1 MRSQLLAAAA
11 ILVPAAAFA
20 GGYIVP
26 NTAPR
31 DLGMADSA
39 MAAQTNASAVFKNPS
54 ALAGIQGL
62 NIELSGSVID
72 FRSTWSD
79 PTGTTGS
86 GPVTMTP
93 KAAFPPTVFAS
104 YGGRTRGIGWGVGA
118 GWSIPGGGE
127 VFWPGTWAG
136 RQAVTTVDRR
146 INGFY
151 LTGGVQPIPQLK
163 VGGGLIYYR
172 GTEHLTQALN
182 FLGNEG
188 GAELG
193 TAGGGF
199 SYDVSAELTPIAT
212 LPLTIGIDY
221 KHQSLITMT
230 GHAHFDGVPPA
241 LKPAALDQGVTH
253 KLNFPN
259 QLNAGIAYRPIAPL
273 LVTGGFT
280 WERYVVYRSDVFAGD
295 LGTTVVVPRE
305 YRHGSTFRLGA
316 ELAALP
322 ILRVR
327 AGVLRDNSPTN
338 TDFLHPSIPDSSS
351 TALTFG
357 ASVDVSPRIELS
369 AAYFHDW
376 QDRTTTT
383 SGETFPGTYD
393 TRANIYSIGMVYR
406 MK

>member
-1 MRSQLLAAAA
+1 MRTQLLAAAA

-39 MAAQTNASAVFKNPS
+39 VANQTNASAVFKNPA
-54 ALAGIQGL
+54 ALAGFQGL
-62 NIELSGSVID
+62 SIEASGAVID

-79 PTGTTGS
+79 PTGATGS
-86 GPVTMTP
+86 GPVTMIP
-93 KAAFPPTVFAS
+93 KAAFPPTIFAS
-104 YGGRTRGIGWGVGA
+104 YSGRTRGIGWGVGG

-127 VFWPGTWAG
+127 VFWPGNWPG
-136 RQAVTTVDRR
+136 RQAVLLVDRR
-146 INGFY
+146 INGLY

-172 GTEHLTQALN
+172 GTEHLAQAVN
-182 FLGNEG
+182 FISNEG

-193 TAGGGF
+193 TSGGGF
-199 SYDVSAELTPIAT
+199 SYDLSAEVTPIPSI
-212 LPLTIGIDY
+212 PLTIGFDY
-221 KHQSLITMT
+221 KHQSLLTLD
-230 GHAHFDGVPPA
+230 GHAHFDGAPPA
-241 LKPAALDQGVTH
+241 LKPGALDQGVTH
-253 KLNFPN
+253 KLTFPN
-259 QLNAGIAYRPIAPL
+259 QLNAGIAYRPIEPL
-273 LVTGGFT
+273 LVTFGYT

-305 YRHGSTFRLGA
+305 YHHGSTFRFGA
-316 ELAALP
+316 EVSALP

-327 AGVLRDNSPTN
+327 AGLLRDNSPTN
-338 TDFLHPSIPDSSS
+338 TNFLHPSIPDASS

-357 ASVDVSPRIELS
+357 ASVDVAPGLELS

-376 QDRTTTT
+376 QDSTTTT
-383 SGETFPGTYD
+383 SADTFPGTYD
-393 TRANIYSIGMVYR
+393 TRANIYSIGLVYR